1 MTHVLK
7 SLSRAGESV
16 RATAPQSAARGGR
29 RTGSAARPARRRGD
43 TAWQPLGPTP
53 CFPAWASGHADFA
66 GAWQTVMTD
75 VFNTDQITFTAT
87 TDDPRSPVRNRTF
100 NRFSDAA
107 EEDALSRLYLGVHY
121 RWDAVDGL
129 RLGRDVG
136 SYVVGHELRRL

>member
-1 MTHVLK
+1 
-7 SLSRAGESV
+7 
-16 RATAPQSAARGGR
+16 
-29 RTGSAARPARRRGD
+29 
-43 TAWQPLGPTP
+43 
-53 CFPAWASGHADFA
+53 
-66 GAWQTVMTD
+66 MTD
-75 VFNTDQITFTAT
+75 VFDTDQITFTAT